1 MSYLDDALDRV
12 VAMQKEAMASITSG
26 KFDAKPYWPWF
37 QNDFPYM
44 TNRHGAMTVDYT
56 KYAPDIEDNPETIA
70 MRLVVGHVEEGY
82 KGEVNARAIDYYIAL
97 RDYFRTHSNL
107 ITDGT
112 TYGDYTSYPDYLDPD
127 TGAYIVNHTGLV
139 VFANTGLPSQQI
151 GYELILAIPFM
162 QSVY

>member
-12 VAMQKEAMASITSG
+12 VAMQKEAMQTITSG
-26 KFDAKPYWPWF
+26 KFDAVPYWPYF

-70 MRLVVGHVEEGY
+70 MRLVVAHLNEGY
-82 KGEVNARAIDYYIAL
+82 DGEAPARAIDYYIAI
-97 RDYFRTHSNL
+97 RDYFRTHSTL
-107 ITDGT
+107 TTDGT
-112 TYGDYTSYPDYLDPD
+112 TYGDYTAEPNYLDPD
-127 TGAYIVNHTGLV
+127 TGAYISNHTGLV
-139 VFANTGLPSQQI
+139 VFANAGLPQMQL
-151 GYELILAIPFM
+151 GYEFSLAIPFM